1 EMPPSAFATPHATVS
16 RVLFL
21 NRCAGGCVIHS
32 GGNDAR
38 TQTSAIPVGAG
49 PFNVSAYAWGD
60 AEWAQVVKCM
70 QEVYSPFNV
79 MVTDVQP
86 TSGSWH
92 EALIAG
98 DPSEVGLDAGILGI
112 APLAGDCSAQDNVI
126 SFTFANHHSPT
137 DRVNNVCWTAS
148 QESAHAYGLDHEYM
162 FMDGYNGNSAC
173 NDPMTYRVDCG
184 GEKFFRNHAAVCGE
198 FTARNCRCG
207 ATQNAHL

>member
-1 EMPPSAFATPHATVS
+1 MTRSSVSLGLLVGAVTLGGSVAAEPVSSGYHAYQSYGTDRVVVEMPPSAFATPHATVS

-60 AEWAQVVKCM
+60 AEWAQVVQCM
-70 QEVYSPFNV
+70 KEVYSPFNV

-112 APLAGDCSAQDNVI
+112 APLA
-126 SFTFANHHSPT
+126 
-137 DRVNNVCWTAS
+137 
-148 QESAHAYGLDHEYM
+148 
-162 FMDGYNGNSAC
+162 
-173 NDPMTYRVDCG
+173 
-184 GEKFFRNHAAVCGE
+184 
-198 FTARNCRCG
+198 
-207 ATQNAHL
+207 